1 MNSKQI
7 AMYYIGKQVTD
18 PKDIFLNEKLFK
30 DVIFWARESAKELL
44 NTQNNKR
51 FLLNYIDDIGS
62 IIDEYMNI
70 RRLKMFYKKFKKK
83 NKYSGEEIISFI
95 ICRWLNVF
103 YNLTSNSR
111 YRDFIDI
118 SKIRES
124 YEETHIDYALQKV
137 ENDIEIERINKLDRK
152 IIQGALKKVWEDSI
166 GDIDFDIIDFQ
177 NLCYKFGFRP
187 MDILI
192 YDPWIVPQMSKQA
205 INNSNYQL
213 FIVFNDDKETMS

>member
-18 PKDIFLNEKLFK
+18 PKDVFLNEKLFK

-118 SKIRES
+118 SKTREL
-124 YEETHIDYALQKV
+124 YQETIIDYELQTA
-137 ENDIEIERINKLDRK
+137 ENSIEIERINKLDRK
-152 IIQGALKKVWEDSI
+152 IIQKGLKKVWVDSI
-166 GDIDFDIIDFQ
+166 SDMDFDILDFQ
-177 NLCYKFGFRP
+177 ELCYKFGFSLI
-187 MDILI
+187 DILI
-192 YDPWIVPQMSKQA
+192 YNPWIVPQMSKQDT
-205 INNSNYQL
+205 NNNNYQL
-213 FIVFNDDKETMS
+213 VLVFQDKKIA

>member
-7 AMYYIGKQVTD
+7 AMYYIAKQVTD

-83 NKYSGEEIISFI
+83 NKYSCEEIISFI

-118 SKIRES
+118 SKTRELYQETIIY
-124 YEETHIDYALQKV
+124 YELHTAK
-137 ENDIEIERINKLDRK
+137 NSIEIERINKLDRK
-152 IIQGALKKVWEDSI
+152 IIQKGLKKVWVDSI
-166 GDIDFDIIDFQ
+166 SDMDFDILDFQ
-177 NLCYKFGFRP
+177 DLCYKFGFSLI
-187 MDILI
+187 DILI
-192 YDPWIVPQMSKQA
+192 YNPWILPQMSKQDT
-205 INNSNYQL
+205 NNNNYQL
-213 FIVFNDDKETMS
+213 VLVFQDKKIA

>member
-18 PKDIFLNEKLFK
+18 PKDVFLNEKLFK

-51 FLLNYIDDIGS
+51 FLISL
-62 IIDEYMNI
+62 IDEIGTIVDGYMNI
-70 RRLKMFYKKFKKK
+70 RRLKMFNKKFKKN

-95 ICRWLNVF
+95 IYRWLNVF
-103 YNLTSNSR
+103 YNLTSNNK

-124 YEETHIDYALQKV
+124 YDEETIIDYELQTV
-137 ENDIEIERINKLDRK
+137 ENELEIERINKLDIK
-152 IIQGALKKVWEDSI
+152 IIKEALKKVWEDSI
-166 GDIDFDIIDFQ
+166 GDMDFDILDFQ
-177 NLCYKFGFRP
+177 DLCFKFGFSP

-192 YDPWIVPQMSKQA
+192 YDPWIVPKMSKQA
-205 INNSNYQL
+205 TNNSNYQL
-213 FIVFNDDKETMS
+213 VLVFADYKKVK

>member
-7 AMYYIGKQVTD
+7 AMYYIAKQVTD

-83 NKYSGEEIISFI
+83 NKYSCEEIISFI

-118 SKIRES
+118 SKTREL
-124 YEETHIDYALQKV
+124 YQETIIDYELHTAK
-137 ENDIEIERINKLDRK
+137 NSIEIERINKLDRK
-152 IIQGALKKVWEDSI
+152 IIQKGLKKVWVDSI
-166 GDIDFDIIDFQ
+166 SDMDFDILDFQ
-177 NLCYKFGFRP
+177 DLCYKFGFSLI
-187 MDILI
+187 DILI
-192 YDPWIVPQMSKQA
+192 YNPWILPQMSKQDT
-205 INNSNYQL
+205 NNNNYQL
-213 FIVFNDDKETMS
+213 VLVFQDKKIA

>member
-18 PKDIFLNEKLFK
+18 PKDVFLNEKLFK
-30 DVIFWARESAKELL
+30 DVIFWARESAKDLL

-51 FLLNYIDDIGS
+51 FLISL
-62 IIDEYMNI
+62 IDEIGTIVDGYMNI
-70 RRLKMFYKKFKKK
+70 RRLKMFNKKFKKN

-95 ICRWLNVF
+95 IYRWLNVF
-103 YNLTSNSR
+103 YNLTSNNK

-124 YEETHIDYALQKV
+124 YDEETIIDYELQTV
-137 ENDIEIERINKLDRK
+137 ENELEIERINKLDIK
-152 IIQGALKKVWEDSI
+152 IIKEALKKVWEDSI
-166 GDIDFDIIDFQ
+166 GDMDFDILDFQ
-177 NLCYKFGFRP
+177 DLCFKFGFSP

-192 YDPWIVPQMSKQA
+192 YDPWIVPKMSKQA
-205 INNSNYQL
+205 TNNSNYQL
-213 FIVFNDDKETMS
+213 VLVFADYKKVK

>member
-118 SKIRES
+118 SKIREL
-124 YEETHIDYALQKV
+124 YQETIIDYELETAK
-137 ENDIEIERINKLDRK
+137 NSIEIERINKLDRK
-152 IIQGALKKVWEDSI
+152 IIQKGLKKVWVDSI
-166 GDIDFDIIDFQ
+166 RDMDFDILDFQ
-177 NLCYKFGFRP
+177 DLCYKFGFSLI
-187 MDILI
+187 DILI
-192 YDPWIVPQMSKQA
+192 YNPWIVPQMSKQDT
-205 INNSNYQL
+205 NNNNYQL
-213 FIVFNDDKETMS
+213 VLFFQDKKIA